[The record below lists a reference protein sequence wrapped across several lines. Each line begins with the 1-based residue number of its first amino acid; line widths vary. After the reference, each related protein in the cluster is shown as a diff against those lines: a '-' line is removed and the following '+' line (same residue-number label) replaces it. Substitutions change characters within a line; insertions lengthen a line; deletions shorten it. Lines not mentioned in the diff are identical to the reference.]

1 MSRQTDVREAS
12 GSERAAPAKLR
23 FGGFELDA
31 EAAELNR
38 GGVPVRLQQQP
49 CRVLALLASRA
60 GELVTRD
67 EIQRSVWGA
76 DTYVNFDQG
85 LNFCIKE
92 IRAALRD
99 QADTPRFIETL
110 PRRGYRFIA
119 EVDSAPDPGG
129 SAGAESPP
137 EALGTR
143 GPSRGPWFALLALA
157 VGVAGAFAVSRAAP
171 RSRDRASPPPGRR
184 LMLAVLPFENLSADP
199 RQEYLSD
206 GLTEEMIAQIG
217 RLQPERLGVIARTSA
232 MQYRSRNKDVEQI
245 GDELGVDFIVE
256 GSVRRGQD
264 RVRIT
269 VKLIQVSDQ
278 TQLWAEAYDRDPG
291 DLLAV
296 QREVAEAVARSIQ
309 LTLSAGAQALLE
321 RSAGVEGQAYE
332 LFLRGRHA
340 WNRRDHAGLE
350 RSVEFFERAIE
361 IDPDFAL
368 AHVGL
373 ADAWIV
379 LGDRY
384 RPPSEARPRIRAAAA
399 RALALDPELAEA
411 QASMAMLE
419 GGFEWQWEAALAR
432 FRHALD
438 LNPNSAT
445 SRHWYSQMLSAVGQ
459 PEAALAE
466 AELALEL
473 DPLSLIIH
481 TTAGTALYGAGRYS
495 DAIARFQRT
504 IEMDPEWTPGHYG
517 LGRSLLRLGE
527 DEAGLAALRRAAE
540 SPRFRRLAL
549 AHLAAG
555 HAALGDPARAR
566 EVLLELEAAARTD
579 EEAVALYEL
588 AVARAA
594 AGEPERALEAL
605 ERAAELGV
613 PRLRFL
619 RNDDRLA
626 SLRDAPR
633 FARLLER
640 VGLAD
645 ESD

>member
-1 MSRQTDVREAS
+1 
-12 GSERAAPAKLR
+12 
-23 FGGFELDA
+23 
-31 EAAELNR
+31 
-38 GGVPVRLQQQP
+38 
-49 CRVLALLASRA
+49 
-60 GELVTRD
+60 
-67 EIQRSVWGA
+67 
-76 DTYVNFDQG
+76 
-85 LNFCIKE
+85 
-92 IRAALRD
+92 
-99 QADTPRFIETL
+99 
-110 PRRGYRFIA
+110 
-119 EVDSAPDPGG
+119 
-129 SAGAESPP
+129 
-137 EALGTR
+137 
-143 GPSRGPWFALLALA
+143 
-157 VGVAGAFAVSRAAP
+157 
-171 RSRDRASPPPGRR
+171 
-184 LMLAVLPFENLSADP
+184 
-199 RQEYLSD
+199 
-206 GLTEEMIAQIG
+206 
-217 RLQPERLGVIARTSA
+217 
-232 MQYRSRNKDVEQI
+232 
-245 GDELGVDFIVE
+245 
-256 GSVRRGQD
+256 
-264 RVRIT
+264 
-269 VKLIQVSDQ
+269 
-278 TQLWAEAYDRDPG
+278 
-291 DLLAV
+291 
-296 QREVAEAVARSIQ
+296 
-309 LTLSAGAQALLE
+309 
-321 RSAGVEGQAYE
+321 
-332 LFLRGRHA
+332 
-340 WNRRDHAGLE
+340 
-350 RSVEFFERAIE
+350 
-361 IDPDFAL
+361 
-368 AHVGL
+368 
-373 ADAWIV
+373 
-379 LGDRY
+379 
-384 RPPSEARPRIRAAAA
+384 
-399 RALALDPELAEA
+399 
-411 QASMAMLE
+411 
-419 GGFEWQWEAALAR
+419 
-432 FRHALD
+432 
-438 LNPNSAT
+438 
-445 SRHWYSQMLSAVGQ
+445 MLSAVGQ